1 MCNST
6 LASPRKRV
14 KCMEDY
20 FMHVVQGQG
29 LLVLS
34 SFPDVMLLWLEIPA
48 VRLRRV
54 ISLAKTVTPGESL

>member
-1 MCNST
+1 
-6 LASPRKRV
+6 
-14 KCMEDY
+14 MEDY

>member
-1 MCNST
+1 
-6 LASPRKRV
+6 
-14 KCMEDY
+14 
-20 FMHVVQGQG
+20 MHVVQGQG

-34 SFPDVMLLWLEIPA
+34 SFPDVVLLWLEPHLEIPA